1 MSIKTERISDALIEE
16 ISYIVNNKVKNDNI
30 KFVSEALLCQNSL
43 YVLYCL

>member
-30 KFVSEALLCQNSL
+30 KFVSEALLCQKSL